1 MPITE
6 EKRMDITDDLP
17 EQENKLLNG
26 TTFDPA
32 NIISGPVIRA
42 CPQVTYQ
49 GHACTAASVEQ
60 ATEIIDYISQKFD
73 SEDCAPFAIRLV
85 EAGELLSLQQDN
97 GEFMCASLVG
107 NAIKRLDGYNAMLCV
122 TRKIKGCFVDEMVFS
137 QKRGAV
143 KAAAEKAAD
152 LLLDVLDASSQAK
165 SSTKK

>member
-1 MPITE
+1 
-6 EKRMDITDDLP
+6 MDITDDLP
-17 EQENKLLNG
+17 EQENKPVNG
-26 TTFDPA
+26 VSFDPA
-32 NIISGPVIRA
+32 NIISGPIIRA

-49 GHACTAASVEQ
+49 GHACTAISVEQ

-107 NAIKRLDGYNAMLCV
+107 NALKRLDGYNSMLCV
-122 TRKIKGCFVDEMVFS
+122 TRKIKGCFVDEMIYA

-143 KAAAEKAAD
+143 KLAAEKAAD
-152 LLLDVLDASSQAK
+152 LLLDTLTATNQ
-165 SSTKK
+165 TKTSVKK